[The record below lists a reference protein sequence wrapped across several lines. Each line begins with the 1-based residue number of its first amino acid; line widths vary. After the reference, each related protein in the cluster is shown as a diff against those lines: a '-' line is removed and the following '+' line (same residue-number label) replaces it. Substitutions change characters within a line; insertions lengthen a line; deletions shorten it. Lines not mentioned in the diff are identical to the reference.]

1 MQYFPFVVKFA
12 RFCCLPFFL
21 SFPDHLLC
29 LYVCEGDEGR
39 TAGRTAGR
47 RLFSGED
54 GGSSQDQEEG
64 RRFRR
69 QDQVTAARSFPGLP
83 HFFYIYIKKTNGRN
97 RTGPVLNLSF
107 S

>member
-1 MQYFPFVVKFA
+1 MW
-12 RFCCLPFFL
+12 
-21 SFPDHLLC
+21 
-29 LYVCEGDEGR
+29 EGDEGR

-83 HFFYIYIKKTNGRN
+83 HFFYIYKKNKWKEKN
-97 RTGPVLNLSF
+97 WACVELVIF
-107 S
+107 MK

>member
-1 MQYFPFVVKFA
+1 MQGFA
-12 RFCCLPFFL
+12 LCLYFL

-29 LYVCEGDEGR
+29 LCVCEGDEGR

-54 GGSSQDQEEG
+54 GGSGQEQEEG

-69 QDQVTAARSFPGLP
+69 QDQVTAAWSFPGLP
-83 HFFYIYIKKTNGRN
+83 HFFYLKKRKKQMDGREL
-97 RTGPVLNLSF
+97 GLC
-107 S
+107 

>member
-1 MQYFPFVVKFA
+1 M
-12 RFCCLPFFL
+12 C
-21 SFPDHLLC
+21 
-29 LYVCEGDEGR
+29 VCEGDEGR

-54 GGSSQDQEEG
+54 GDSGQEQEEG

-83 HFFYIYIKKTNGRN
+83 RFFYLKKKKEKTNGRK
-97 RTGPVLNLSF
+97 RTGPVIF
-107 S
+107 MK

>member
-1 MQYFPFVVKFA
+1 MSTKHSALKETCVVFPFCSQMCKVLLFA
-12 RFCCLPFFL
+12 FFL
-21 SFPDHLLC
+21 SFPDQLLC
-29 LYVCEGDEGR
+29 LYVCLCEGDEGR

-54 GGSSQDQEEG
+54 GGSGLDQEES

-83 HFFYIYIKKTNGRN
+83 HFFY
-97 RTGPVLNLSF
+97 
-107 S
+107 